1 MSFKIG
7 QAAWLGELQ
16 EHLDEFLTKGH
27 SLAIDYDGLGPLGD
41 TKGEVV
47 NLIGTGTSVLETV
60 TVTFT
65 SGTAYSVVGSVSGAL
80 GTGSVGNAFHGSV
93 VEFVI
98 SPGVTPFSGGD
109 VIKFVMTRPWER
121 LRKANIKGPNWD
133 AGVDFALAFTEGDEY
148 WYKAPGNTDEDEIF
162 IGMQRFANN
171 IGDYDNLYVM
181 GAVGFESEFTHES
194 QPNCRGAYVPA
205 LRIGAMPYWFF
216 ADGERVMVFIRNT
229 SVYTGLYAGFIKRY
243 WPKEQYPYPLAIG
256 GSMRFTTNPA
266 ANSANWRFSNTSIN
280 HHLFGQTPASTL
292 GLQSSCMLR
301 DPIGRWIP
309 VGTSINSGTL
319 SSSDSYSN
327 FPLTGIGNVFPWGG
341 GGRFTAI
348 YRNLDNSYALFPTS
362 ISEVFAEMTILD
374 TSSWSMDNLRNRL
387 YGLYRG
393 MQQGMWQL
401 GEFSGMFAIT
411 GYENGSEN
419 IINLGKRRY
428 VVIQN
433 AHRTTPDA
441 YRAIELA

>member
-7 QAAWLGELQ
+7 QAAWLGQLQ

-27 SLAIDYDGLGPLGD
+27 SLAIDYDGLGSLGD

-47 NLIGTGTSVLETV
+47 GLIGTSASVLETI
-60 TVTFT
+60 TITFT
-65 SGTAYSVVGSVSGAL
+65 SGTAYSVVGSVSGTL
-80 GTGSVGNAFHGSV
+80 GTGVVGNAFHGAV

-133 AGVDFALAFTEGDEY
+133 AGIDFALSFTEGDEY

-181 GAVGFESEFTHES
+181 GAVGFESEFAHES

-205 LRIGAMPYWFF
+205 LRIGAIPYWFI
-216 ADGERVMVFIRNT
+216 ADGERVMVFMRNT

-243 WPKEQYPYPLAIG
+243 WPKEQYPYPLMIG
-256 GSMRFTTNPA
+256 GSYGPATKPA
-266 ANSANWRFSNTSIN
+266 ATSADWRFSNITN
-280 HHLFGQTPASTL
+280 YNNLFGQMRVTDY
-292 GLQSSCMLR
+292 GLSPGCMLR
-301 DPIGRWIP
+301 DPLGRWIP
-309 VGTSINSGTL
+309 VGIEYYNVSVLSI
-319 SSSDSYSN
+319 YSN
-327 FPLTGIGNVFPWGG
+327 RLTLTGVCNVFPWGG
-341 GGRFTAI
+341 TRFTSV

-362 ISEVFAEMTILD
+362 VSEIFTENNMYSNVV
-374 TSSWSMDNLRNRL
+374 WNLSTTRNTLTGL
-387 YGLYRG
+387 YGGTQRG
-393 MQQGMWQL
+393 VWHL